1 MRKENSIL
9 QFDHHKIV
17 FCSKKDIMFS
27 KRINPQ
33 SDHNT
38 QYVVSM
44 FHFDCLMPWPQ
55 YFCESNSFYQH
66 FMIHS

>member
-9 QFDHHKIV
+9 QFDHHNIV
-17 FCSKKDIMFS
+17 FCIKKDIMFS
-27 KRINPQ
+27 KR
-33 SDHNT
+33 NT